1 MEHHSILPPSFS
13 LSAFLVT
20 NNNNNETIVVRTLK
34 SHFLRTRLTA
44 QFAKSLHNQRL
55 DKLPTRFY

>member
-20 NNNNNETIVVRTLK
+20 NNNNETIVVRTLK